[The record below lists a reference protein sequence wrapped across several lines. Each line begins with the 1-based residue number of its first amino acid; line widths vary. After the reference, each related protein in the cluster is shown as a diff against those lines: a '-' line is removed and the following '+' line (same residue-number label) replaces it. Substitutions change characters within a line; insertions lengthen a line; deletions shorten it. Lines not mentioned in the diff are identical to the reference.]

1 VSNRS
6 PLTLHLRRLF
16 TARRDTVSGIYGTIV
31 ATSIVAG
38 LSESHDLSPS
48 QAMEIVV
55 VSQTVLWLGH
65 VYAQSLALKA
75 ESNDSG
81 AGKLIATALYEWPIL
96 RAAVP
101 AALAIALW
109 WLGAVS
115 EDRAYWLAIGLGI
128 GELVLLGFRFG
139 RRLGQSAARAAGTA
153 VVDGAFGA
161 LIVLAKVVFG

>member
-1 VSNRS
+1 MI
-6 PLTLHLRRLF
+6 PPMTGLRQLF
-16 TARRDTVSGIYGTIV
+16 TARRDAVSGIYGTIV

-55 VSQTVLWLGH
+55 VSQAVLWLGH
-65 VYAQSLALKA
+65 AYAQSLAQKA
-75 ESNDSG
+75 ESKDSG
-81 AGKLIATALYEWPIL
+81 SGRLITTALYEWPVL

-101 AALAIALW
+101 AEFAIALW
-109 WLGAVS
+109 WLGVLS

-128 GELVLLGFRFG
+128 GELAMLGFRFG
-139 RRLGQSAARAAGTA
+139 RRLGQSATRAAGTA

-161 LIVLAKVVFG
+161 LIVLAKVIFG